1 MFQLSACIITYNE
14 EDNIARCLNSL
25 QGLVDDIVVVDSH
38 SKDNT
43 IVIAEKMGARVF
55 LRKFTGYGEQ
65 KFFAQEMA
73 KNDWVLSIDADEE
86 VSEKLVNK
94 IKDVLKKPLHD
105 AYTVNILT
113 NYCGR
118 WIYHCG
124 WYPQPK
130 IRLWNRKKASM
141 LNDKV
146 HEGIKLIDEKGSV
159 GKLNA
164 NLNHYSVKTISQHL
178 KKIEHYSE
186 MGAKFDVERG
196 KKCSLIKLFIAPKW
210 QFFWEYF
217 IRLGFLDGY
226 QGFILCKNS
235 SMASFVKYAKIRQM
249 QKTTKKKLIS

>member
-1 MFQLSACIITYNE
+1 MLPFSACIITFNE
-14 EDNIARCLNSL
+14 EENIARCLQSL
-25 QGLVDDIVVVDSH
+25 QGLTDDIVVVDSH
-38 SKDNT
+38 STDNT
-43 IVIAEKMGARVF
+43 VKIADSMGARVL

-65 KFFAQEMA
+65 KYYAQEAA
-73 KNDWVLSIDADEE
+73 KNDWVFSIDADEE
-86 VSEKLVNK
+86 VSENLAKK
-94 IKDVLKKPLHD
+94 IREVLTAPKHD

-146 HEGIKLIDEKGSV
+146 HEGIKLTDENGTV

-164 NLNHYSVKTISQHL
+164 DLNHYSVKTISQHL

-196 KKCSLIKLFIAPKW
+196 KQCSLLKLFIAPKW
-210 QFFWEYF
+210 QFFWEY
-217 IRLGFLDGY
+217 IVRLGFLDGY
-226 QGFILCKNS
+226 QGFVLCKNS

-249 QKTTKKKLIS
+249 QQRKQ